1 MRQPLPYSGT
11 YYLRDYVPS
20 LPAAVSFAVVFGIL
34 TIWVV
39 WSCIKTKTTYSIAF
53 AAGGARKCNLFS

>member
-11 YYLRDYVPS
+11 YYLWDYVPS
-20 LPAAVSFAVVFGIL
+20 LPAAVSLAVVFGLL

-39 WSCIKTKTTYSIAF
+39 WLCIKTKTTYSVAF
-53 AAGGARKCNLFS
+53 AAGGARKYSVFS